1 VQVYTEFL
9 IHNLKGLEMGDKLRR
24 LFRNMDMS
32 MVIIVIILLA
42 NNFLNNSM
50 SFGEWMYSKAVIL
63 PAIFIGLTFHEA
75 AHGFASHWLGDPTPG
90 MQGRLTLNPLKHMDP
105 VGFICLM
112 FAGFGWGVPVQI
124 DPRYYKHRRSGEMIV
139 GLAGVTTNFAIA
151 LIFSF
156 VAKYMAE
163 NMSWEFYEGI
173 GGILLDI
180 VIYMVGINIVL
191 MIFNLL
197 PVPPLDGFGVL
208 TQIFKLDRYDWYWP
222 LYSKGSFILMI
233 MIIFDITDKIIDPLY
248 GFFLELLLW

>member
-1 VQVYTEFL
+1 
-9 IHNLKGLEMGDKLRR
+9 
-24 LFRNMDMS
+24 
-32 MVIIVIILLA
+32 
-42 NNFLNNSM
+42 
-50 SFGEWMYSKAVIL
+50 
-63 PAIFIGLTFHEA
+63 
-75 AHGFASHWLGDPTPG
+75 
-90 MQGRLTLNPLKHMDP
+90 
-105 VGFICLM
+105 
-112 FAGFGWGVPVQI
+112 
-124 DPRYYKHRRSGEMIV
+124 
-139 GLAGVTTNFAIA
+139 
-151 LIFSF
+151 

-173 GGILLDI
+173 GGILFDI

-233 MIIFDITDKIIDPLY
+233 MIIFDITDLIIDPLY

>member
-1 VQVYTEFL
+1 
-9 IHNLKGLEMGDKLRR
+9 MGDKIRR
-24 LFRNMDMS
+24 LFRNMNPS
-32 MVIIVIILLA
+32 MVIIVVILLA

-50 SFGEWMYSKAVIL
+50 SFSDWMYNKAVIL
-63 PAIFIGLTFHEA
+63 PAIIIGLTFHEA
-75 AHGFASHWLGDPTPG
+75 AHGYASHFLGDPTPKY
-90 MQGRLTLNPLKHMDP
+90 QGRLTLNPLRHMDP

-124 DPRYYKHRRSGEMIV
+124 DPRYYKHRRRDELIV
-139 GLAGVTTNFAIA
+139 GLAGVTTNFVIA
-151 LIFSF
+151 FAFSF
-156 VAKYMAE
+156 LAKYMAD
-163 NMSWEFYEGI
+163 NMTWEFYEGI
-173 GGILLDI
+173 GGILFDI

-233 MIIFDITDKIIDPLY
+233 MIIFDITDLIIDPLY

>member
-1 VQVYTEFL
+1 
-9 IHNLKGLEMGDKLRR
+9 MGDKLRR

-173 GGILLDI
+173 GKESQRSETPAGVRTAFSGLSRRLDTAEGR
-180 VIYMVGINIVL
+180 VSEQEGMSV
-191 MIFNLL
+191 NL
-197 PVPPLDGFGVL
+197 P
-208 TQIFKLDRYDWYWP
+208 K
-222 LYSKGSFILMI
+222 SKSKESK
-233 MIIFDITDKIIDPLY
+233 D
-248 GFFLELLLW
+248 